1 MGVFGHIFGDLLF
14 CQNSPLM
21 TASYDGGVSKP
32 SSLDLAPTASVATS
46 VADADTVLNSE
57 GGAEGEGWSE

>member
-1 MGVFGHIFGDLLF
+1 
-14 CQNSPLM
+14 M
-21 TASYDGGVSKP
+21 TASYDGGVSKT
-32 SSLDLAPTASVATS
+32 SSIDLAGTASVATS

>member
-1 MGVFGHIFGDLLF
+1 
-14 CQNSPLM
+14 M

-32 SSLDLAPTASVATS
+32 SSLDLARTATAAIS
-46 VADADTVLNSE
+46 VADGDTVLNSE